1 MFVVEFIVGLIASVL
16 MLLVFVFSAQIIF
29 AVPGY
34 KGKKRFDSGTIPGF
48 AVIIPAHNEEAVVK
62 GTINSVLPQLRSE
75 DFLLVVADN
84 CSDRTAQVSREC
96 GATVTERKSDL
107 HRGKGFALE
116 AGVKYLEEMAIDA
129 EFLIFIDADCL
140 VSANSLAALVSKCV
154 ETGRPAQA
162 LYLMRTSSRASVIQK
177 IAEFAWIVKNHIRP
191 LGMSRLGLPCQLM
204 GSGMAFPF
212 SSVRKVQLGTSHIVE
227 DMMLGV
233 DLALQGHPPV
243 FCPDALVESYFP
255 EEKKSIDTQR
265 ERWEHG
271 HLGMIF
277 SRSPG
282 LLKQAVVKFDK
293 DLLAIAL
300 DLLLPP
306 LALLGTILVLFTTL
320 LVVTATVYGFGIF
333 PLYILII
340 TLFMFT
346 ASIAIAWYRF
356 ARHVVSPKE
365 LLWIPGYI
373 LLKIPVYLR
382 YWLQRQSDW
391 IRTNRK

>member
-162 LYLMRTSSRASVIQK
+162 LYLMRTSSRASVSQK

>member
-16 MLLVFVFSAQIIF
+16 MLLVLVFFAQIVF

-34 KGKKRFDSGTIPGF
+34 KGKERFDSGMTPGF
-48 AVIIPAHNEEAVVK
+48 AVIIPAHNEEAVIK
-62 GTINSVLPQLRSE
+62 GAINSVLPQLRSE

-107 HRGKGFALE
+107 YKGKGFALE

-129 EFLIFIDADCL
+129 EFLIFIDADCF
-140 VSANSLAALVSKCV
+140 VSADSLAALVSKCV

-212 SSVRKVQLGTSHIVE
+212 SSVRKIQLGTSHIVE

-255 EEKKSIDTQR
+255 EEKRRKVSIPSVSA
-265 ERWEHG
+265 G
-271 HLGMIF
+271 SM
-277 SRSPG
+277 
-282 LLKQAVVKFDK
+282 
-293 DLLAIAL
+293 
-300 DLLLPP
+300 
-306 LALLGTILVLFTTL
+306 GTSV
-320 LVVTATVYGFGIF
+320 
-333 PLYILII
+333 
-340 TLFMFT
+340 
-346 ASIAIAWYRF
+346 
-356 ARHVVSPKE
+356 
-365 LLWIPGYI
+365 
-373 LLKIPVYLR
+373 
-382 YWLQRQSDW
+382 
-391 IRTNRK
+391 

>member
-34 KGKKRFDSGTIPGF
+34 KSKERSDPGKTPNF
-48 AVIIPAHNEEAVVK
+48 AVIIPAHNEEEVIK
-62 GTINSVLPQLRSE
+62 GAINSVLPQLRAE

-96 GATVTERKSDL
+96 GATVTERESDL
-107 HRGKGFALE
+107 YKGKGFALE
-116 AGVKYLEEMAIDA
+116 AGVKCLEEMAIDA

-140 VSANSLAALVSKCV
+140 VSANSLAPLVSKCV

-255 EEKKSIDTQR
+255 EEKESIDTQR

-271 HLGMIF
+271 HLGVIF
-277 SRSPG
+277 SRTPG

-293 DLLAIAL
+293 DLSAMAL

-306 LALLGTILVLFTTL
+306 LALLGTSLVLFTTV
-320 LVVTATVYGFGIF
+320 LVLAVTVYDFATF

-346 ASIAIAWYRF
+346 VAISIAWYRF
-356 ARHVVSPKE
+356 ARHVVSLKE
-365 LLWIPGYI
+365 LLWIPVYI

-382 YWLQRQSDW
+382 YWFQRQSDW